1 MRPLTL
7 EPTATGAPQDVFF
20 PKSNIVPLPLIV
32 KAEGIYMWDEDGN
45 EYIDVSSGPVVS
57 NIGHGNIHV
66 ADAMAK
72 QARSMDFAYCRVAR
86 HQTNIDLAARIS
98 DLAGPGFERVC
109 FSSGGSEAMEI
120 AIKFLR
126 QYAIATGRP
135 EKKQVI
141 TLMPSYH
148 GGTIAMLALSGDE
161 ALDPFLDGIA
171 VQSARIP
178 APFQYRVPDNYTPET
193 YRLSCA
199 SALEAKIL
207 ELGPENVLAF
217 VAEPV
222 GGLATGAQPLHEDY
236 ANLVREICTKYGVYL
251 VYDEILCGTGR
262 TGKFLASHAWPEA
275 PGDIVVLAKGL
286 CSGYAPL
293 AATLMP
299 AKMVDYLA
307 ELTGFSYSHTYS
319 ANPISCAT
327 GLAVLDEYERLE
339 LIDAAR
345 DRGTYLRAL
354 LNKLALKHPSIGD
367 IRGKGLLMAV
377 ELVADRETK
386 TSFPA
391 AFPPTEQIRVSGL
404 KHGLIMYTRRT
415 ANGANGD
422 WFIVA
427 PPLTISEAEC
437 DELAERLDKAL
448 SDFEANGAQ
457 YMKGSLLNG

>member
-1 MRPLTL
+1 MTSSTPAKLFD
-7 EPTATGAPQDVFF
+7 GAPQDVFF
-20 PKSNIVPLPLIV
+20 PNSSIVPLPMIV
-32 KAEGIYMWDEDGN
+32 RAQGIRMWDEDGK

-57 NIGHGNIHV
+57 NIGHGNERV
-66 ADAMAK
+66 ADAMAE

-86 HQTNIDLAARIS
+86 HQKNIDLATRIS
-98 DLAGPGFERVC
+98 ALAGPGYERVC

-126 QYAIATGRP
+126 QYALATGKP

-178 APFQYRVPDNYTPET
+178 APFQYRVPENHTAES
-193 YRLSCA
+193 YRMACA
-199 SALEAKIL
+199 DALEAKIR

-217 VAEPV
+217 AVEPV

-236 ANLVREICTKYGVYL
+236 ANRVREICDKYDVYL

-262 TGKFLASHAWPEA
+262 TGNFLASHAWPNA
-275 PGDIVVLAKGL
+275 KGDVVVLAKGL

-293 AATLMP
+293 AATLMS
-299 AKMVDYLA
+299 AEMVDHLA
-307 ELTGFSYSHTYS
+307 ELTGFGFSHTYS

-327 GLAVLDEYERLE
+327 GLAVLKEYERHDLMS
-339 LIDAAR
+339 AAR
-345 DRGTYLRAL
+345 DRGTHLRAL
-354 LNKLALKHPSIGD
+354 LEKLADKHPSVGD
-367 IRGKGLLMAV
+367 VRGKGLLMAM
-377 ELVADRETK
+377 ELVTDKETK
-386 TSFPA
+386 EPFPA
-391 AFPPTEQIRVSGL
+391 EFPPTEQIRVSGL
-404 KHGLIMYTRRT
+404 KNGLMIYSRRT

-422 WFIVA
+422 WFIIA
-427 PPLTISEAEC
+427 PPLTITEAEC
-437 DELAERLDKAL
+437 DELAARLDKTL
-448 SDFEANGAQ
+448 SDFEADGAQ
-457 YMKGSLLNG
+457 YLKG